1 MDIQWVYM
9 LLFAMLFLCFLLLM
23 EVAHLSYKIDSED
36 TRIIIVLSAGLQ
48 CLLYPLIFDNYVILF
63 TFFMFFIIFTTLA
76 EYVGV
81 LKSIHNIERNTWGH
95 IIYPIVPLIALYFS
109 KFTGNLYDYYLI
121 VIPASIS
128 DPLATI
134 VGRRWPYKE
143 YKIQGVKK
151 SFMGSLT
158 LFLVTIIS
166 TFIIYALF
174 RNVIDITNVVIYII
188 FYSIFMTVVE
198 FVSLRGMDVLS
209 LPLVSMVLLY
219 LLHNNLL

>member
-23 EVAHLSYKIDSED
+23 EVAHLAYKIDSED
-36 TRIIIVLSAGLQ
+36 TRVIIVLSAGLQ
-48 CLLYPLIFDNYVILF
+48 ALLYPLIFDNYVVLF
-63 TFFMFFIIFTTLA
+63 TFFMFFIIFTSLA

-95 IIYPIVPLIALYFS
+95 IIYPLLPLVALYFA
-109 KFTGNLYDYYLI
+109 KFSGNLFDYYMIL
-121 VIPASIS
+121 IPAAIS

-143 YKIQGVKK
+143 FNIQGVKK
-151 SFMGSLT
+151 SLMGSLT
-158 LFLVTIIS
+158 MFFVTLLGAM
-166 TFIIYALF
+166 IIYFLF
-174 RNVIDITNVVIYII
+174 GNSINVYNVMFYMVI
-188 FYSIFMTVVE
+188 FSIFITLVE

-209 LPLVSMVLLY
+209 VPLVSMVFLY
-219 LLHNNLL
+219 LMHNNYI